1 MVEQGL
7 ITREQAVMRITP
19 EQVDFF
25 YILSL
30 ISMPK
35 RQQKPKAIFSIR
47 TERFPRLSLRHG
59 CV

>member
-25 YILSL
+25 STSLSL

-35 RQQKPKAIFSIR
+35 RQQKPKAIF
-47 TERFPRLSLRHG
+47 
-59 CV
+59 